1 MRSSVVLCLA
11 LLLVPGV
18 AFGCDPAGAYGIA
31 FGAKPGRAARKH
43 PGSGKATTWY
53 AVVPPQ
59 VDERFDRYLV
69 RTDTGTGKIY
79 QVDAI
84 RTIIP
89 KERATGLTS
98 GQREDGVRQA
108 EAFARDYIATLPPVI
123 QSQLVDEHGTSHWE
137 GAIADGTWMMVDV
150 DFSWEVT
157 VSCRDLDGELVMG
170 KRALPEMFD

>member
-1 MRSSVVLCLA
+1 MRSRVVLCLA
-11 LLLVPGV
+11 LLLVPGA

-31 FGAKPGRAARKH
+31 FGDKPGRAARKQ
-43 PGSGKATTWY
+43 PGSGKATSWS

-59 VDERFDRYLV
+59 ADERFDRYLV

-89 KERATGLTS
+89 KERATGLTAE
-98 GQREDGVRQA
+98 QREEGVRQA
-108 EAFARDYIATLPPVI
+108 EIFAQDYLATLPAAI
-123 QSQLVDEHGTSHWE
+123 RSQLVDEHGTSHWE

-157 VSCRDLDGELVMG
+157 VSCRDLAGERVMG
-170 KRALPEMFD
+170 RRVLPEMFD